1 MYKIDKILIGTHN
14 MGKFREISDLLP
26 PEIVKISPNSLKI
39 ESPDETGKTFSDNSL
54 LKAKF
59 FCEKSKLVT
68 LSDDSGLE
76 IECLNNQPGIYS
88 ARWAEQ
94 FGGFDNAMNE
104 ILKKVRETNKGT
116 KARFISSLT
125 IYWQN
130 KKFITEVGKIEGNI
144 SEKKGLNGF
153 GYDPIFI
160 PDGYSQTFAEM
171 DYKKKLLIDHRY
183 IAYKKLEGKIK
194 NYI

>member
-1 MYKIDKILIGTHN
+1 
-14 MGKFREISDLLP
+14 MGPIIRANLERFQTYYPK
-26 PEIVKISPNSLKI
+26 IVKISPNSLKI

-104 ILKKVRETNKGT
+104 ILKKVKRN
-116 KARFISSLT
+116 
-125 IYWQN
+125 Q
-130 KKFITEVGKIEGNI
+130 
-144 SEKKGLNGF
+144 
-153 GYDPIFI
+153 
-160 PDGYSQTFAEM
+160 Q
-171 DYKKKLLIDHRY
+171 RY
-183 IAYKKLEGKIK
+183 
-194 NYI
+194 

>member
-1 MYKIDKILIGTHN
+1 MYYDENLGLCAT
-14 MGKFREISDLLP
+14 LLSNRF
-26 PEIVKISPNSLKI
+26 ISPNSLKI

-183 IAYKKLEGKIK
+183 IAYKKLEKKIK
-194 NYI
+194 TYIQ